1 MAGPTNTGLTP
12 HDRHE
17 SVRVRR
23 ARIEEI
29 RDLAREYGQE
39 AANLSWYKRASPD
52 PIPEGG
58 IFWIAED
65 AGGRAEGRAGGEEAD
80 EEALGYAA
88 GSLRAEG
95 LTVGPVYVRPAVRRR
110 GVGQELLQAIQ
121 GWAEETG
128 LPVVEVSVAAGNEAG
143 RSFLESAGY
152 VPRRILFSYASG
164 REGGR
169 ASLIDDLE
177 W

>member
-1 MAGPTNTGLTP
+1 MAGRANAGLTS

-29 RDLAREYGQE
+29 RDLAREYGHE
-39 AANLSWYKRASPD
+39 AANLSWYMRPYPE

-65 AGGRAEGRAGGEEAD
+65 ARETAEGPASVAMAD
-80 EEALGYAA
+80 EKALGYAA
-88 GSLRAEG
+88 GSLRPEG
-95 LTVGPVYVRPAVRRR
+95 LTVGPVYVRPGVRRR

-121 GWAEETG
+121 GWAEKTG
-128 LPVVEVSVAAGNEAG
+128 IPVVEVSVSAGNEAG
-143 RSFLESAGY
+143 RSFLESVGY

-164 REGGR
+164 REGSR